1 LPTTIRAT
9 FVGIGS
15 GIIPGLGPTIGA
27 FLSYAIAERLAK
39 PGDRYR
45 QGDLKGVAA
54 SEAADNAVLPASLIP
69 LFAIGLP
76 GSVSAAILASA
87 FMLHGVV
94 PGPLVF
100 QQHPQLIYGIYVS
113 MIVASVFMLIVG
125 RVGLTFFASVTK
137 VPIRVIIPFIMVFC
151 VVGTFL
157 ERDTVFSVFAMIA
170 LGTLG
175 FVMQRYG
182 YSVVTFLI
190 GFVIGP
196 LFELS
201 LRQALIVTNHDIGQ
215 VIRHPIA
222 MVFLIAALIA
232 AAAFLR
238 PKSGVPA
245 AP

>member
-1 LPTTIRAT
+1 
-9 FVGIGS
+9 
-15 GIIPGLGPTIGA
+15 
-27 FLSYAIAERLAK
+27 
-39 PGDRYR
+39 
-45 QGDLKGVAA
+45 
-54 SEAADNAVLPASLIP
+54 
-69 LFAIGLP
+69 
-76 GSVSAAILASA
+76 
-87 FMLHGVV
+87 
-94 PGPLVF
+94 
-100 QQHPQLIYGIYVS
+100 

-137 VPIRVIIPFIMVFC
+137 VPIRIIIPFIMVFC